1 MPTLAQTA
9 PPLVS
14 NRPTGAPSETEMTAT
29 TETPFLH
36 LDPAVE

>member
-14 NRPTGAPSETEMTAT
+14 NRPTGALSEAEMTAT
-29 TETPFLH
+29 TETPF
-36 LDPAVE
+36 